1 MSLIIDHLSNMHLF
15 RAVNRRELTNL
26 VRLCEP
32 KKYQVGQTV
41 FVQDSDAQNA
51 MLLISGKLEV
61 SVRTQNTI
69 RHVGEI
75 HPGEIFGEQGLFHSN
90 GTRNATVIANKNS
103 VCLTITP
110 KVMRDASSNAA
121 MVALE
126 QHLIATMARRIRS
139 TNLAI
144 QKAWK
149 EIELEEA
156 KRKRRL
162 KQVKKEQQEH
172 EDDSQSPSL
181 IGRIRSLF
189 GG

>member
-1 MSLIIDHLSNMHLF
+1 MSVIIDHLSNMHLF
-15 RAVNRRELTNL
+15 RSVSRKELVNL

-32 KKYQVGQTV
+32 KKYQVGQTL
-41 FVQDSDAQNA
+41 FAQDTEAHNA

-61 SVRTQNTI
+61 SVRTESSI

-75 HPGEIFGEQGLFHSN
+75 YPGEIFGEQGLFHSN

-103 VCLTITP
+103 ICLTITP

-149 EIELEEA
+149 EIERES
-156 KRKRRL
+156 KRR
-162 KQVKKEQQEH
+162 KENTTQQDVQSD
-172 EDDSQSPSL
+172 EDQQSL
-181 IGRIRSLF
+181 LGRLRSLF

>member
-1 MSLIIDHLSNMHLF
+1 MHLF
-15 RAVNRRELTNL
+15 RSVKRKELSLL

-41 FVQDSDAQNA
+41 FVQDSEAHNA

-61 SVRTQNTI
+61 SVRTENTI

-90 GTRNATVIANKNS
+90 GKRNATVIANKNS

-110 KVMRDASSNAA
+110 KIMRDASTNDA

-149 EIELEEA
+149 EIEKDNERRQRRRDLA
-156 KRKRRL
+156 KS
-162 KQVKKEQQEH
+162 QESQQAEDEQPQN
-172 EDDSQSPSL
+172 L
-181 IGRIRSLF
+181 LGRIRSLF

>member
-1 MSLIIDHLSNMHLF
+1 MSIIIDHLSNMHLF
-15 RAVNRRELTNL
+15 RSVNRQDLSRL

-41 FVQDSDAQNA
+41 FVQDSEAQNA

-90 GTRNATVIANKNS
+90 GKRNATVIANKNS

-110 KVMRDASSNAA
+110 KIMRDASNNAA

-144 QKAWK
+144 QKSWK
-149 EIELEEA
+149 EIEREEER
-156 KRKRRL
+156 KKRRS
-162 KQVKKEQQEH
+162 EQNQAQQSQES
-172 EDDSQSPSL
+172 EDNQPQSL
-181 IGRIRSLF
+181 LGRIRSLF

>member
-1 MSLIIDHLSNMHLF
+1 MSLKKIRVLPDQYVFKQNEKGDTAF
-15 RAVNRRELTNL
+15 L
-26 VRLCEP
+26 V
-32 KKYQVGQTV
+32 
-41 FVQDSDAQNA
+41 
-51 MLLISGKLEV
+51 ISGGLIAELDSKKIGKIE
-61 SVRTQNTI
+61 S
-69 RHVGEI
+69 
-75 HPGEIFGEQGLFHSN
+75 GEIFGEQGLFHSN

-103 VCLTITP
+103 ICLTITP
-110 KVMRDASSNAA
+110 KVMRDASNNGA

-162 KQVKKEQQEH
+162 EQVKKEQPEH
-172 EDDSQSPSL
+172 EDESQSASL

>member
-41 FVQDSDAQNA
+41 FIQDSEAQNA

-110 KVMRDASSNAA
+110 KIMRDASNNAA

-162 KQVKKEQQEH
+162 EQVKKEQQEH
-172 EDDSQSPSL
+172 EDEGQSASL

>member
-1 MSLIIDHLSNMHLF
+1 MSVIIDHLSNMHLF
-15 RAVNRRELTNL
+15 RSVSRKELVNL

-32 KKYQVGQTV
+32 KKYQVGQTL
-41 FVQDSDAQNA
+41 FAQDTEAHNA

-61 SVRTQNTI
+61 SVRTESSI

-75 HPGEIFGEQGLFHSN
+75 YPGEIFGEQGLFHSN
-90 GTRNATVIANKNS
+90 GKRNATVIANKNS
-103 VCLTITP
+103 ICLTITP
-110 KVMRDASSNAA
+110 KIMRDASSNAA

-149 EIELEEA
+149 EIEREAARRKQKEITAQQDVQSDEEQHGLLG
-156 KRKRRL
+156 RL
-162 KQVKKEQQEH
+162 
-172 EDDSQSPSL
+172 
-181 IGRIRSLF
+181 RSLF